1 MSFNLYLVNN
11 EKVCGRLRDKNEYFT
26 ISANPF
32 LSTKLENGDFIF
44 QLIQDIHFNAILPK
58 TASLE
63 FYIVAIENSTKNK
76 KLKILDFF
84 NNNNKHSS
92 IKKILTFKN
101 SICNSLSQDKQ
112 SLKMSSEVP
121 FDFIKSIL
129 QIFLPNE
136 LILKIAKLIHN
147 IDIEFMVHPYDGE
160 LYISNPSFLIDKH
173 LLKELI
179 LSKY

>member
-1 MSFNLYLVNN
+1 MTFNLYIVNN
-11 EKVCGRLRDKNEYFT
+11 ERVCGRDKDKNEYFT
-26 ISANPF
+26 ISASPF
-32 LSTKLENGDFIF
+32 LSTKLENDDFIF
-44 QLIQDIHFNAILPK
+44 QLIQDIQFNAILPK

-63 FYIVAIENSTKNK
+63 FYIVAIENSITNK
-76 KLKILDFF
+76 KLKILEFF
-84 NNNNKHSS
+84 NTNKKYQG

-101 SICNSLSQDKQ
+101 SICNSLSHDNQ
-112 SLKMSSEVP
+112 SLKMSSEVQ

-129 QIFLPNE
+129 HRFLPDE
-136 LILKIAKLIHN
+136 LILKIATLIQN
-147 IDIEFMVHPYDGE
+147 VDIEFMVHPYKGE